1 MSNKDYN
8 PNDYVFN
15 TQHAMRFVKKFTHSN
30 FLEWAKEY
38 NVRFIKRNKE
48 NVYLRPDLIE
58 ALEAEMRINGERK

>member
-1 MSNKDYN
+1 MANKEYN
-8 PNDYVFN
+8 PNDYVFS
-15 TQHAMRFVKKFTHSN
+15 TAHAKKFVKKLSN
-30 FLEWAKEY
+30 VAFYEWAKEY